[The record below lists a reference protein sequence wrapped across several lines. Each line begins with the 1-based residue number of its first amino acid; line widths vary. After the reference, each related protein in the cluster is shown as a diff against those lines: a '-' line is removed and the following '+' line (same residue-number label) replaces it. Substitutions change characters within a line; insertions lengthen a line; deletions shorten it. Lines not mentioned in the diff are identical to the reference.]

1 MAKSSKSTTLTEQSV
16 PDFWDKLATKW
27 KHAISIAI
35 LLLLPTFLF
44 PDVFWGDQ
52 RFVGH
57 DTIQWRASSESI
69 IAERESSG
77 EEPLWS
83 SNQFSGMPAYL
94 VSYKKMV
101 PNIDNLIALPESLY
115 PASYM
120 WVLLIGMYAFLLCSG
135 FKPASAVLGSILV
148 GFSTY
153 LPIIIGAGHNSKMVA
168 MSFIP
173 WLMFGYSMLRRD
185 DRNKWLSAFVF
196 IGAFILQ
203 LRAGH
208 PQITYYFMFLLG
220 LWFLYDLIQASRE
233 GRIKAFY
240 PVIAFVLVSGL
251 VTLLAN
257 AQPYWSIYEYSP
269 FSIRGGGTVA
279 APEST
284 GLDMEYAF
292 RWSQGWGELLTL
304 LIPNSFGGSEA
315 YWGPKS
321 GTSGPH
327 YFGAVTMIFLIIGLW
342 KSSFKLKW
350 VFFGAGVL
358 SVLFALGENFASLNG
373 IMFEYFPLFN
383 KFRAPETWL
392 VVAGFTFPIVA
403 VAGLDYLLGKAQEL
417 KLKDWL
423 PALAPVMLLA
433 LVFAF
438 GSGAILSFDKPG
450 QFDQLVEQ
458 VAQANQLSPSD
469 SRIQQQVSGFINNTL
484 KPEREALASADSLRL
499 LIFVTL
505 TVGVIIAVSF
515 RKIGA
520 GVATLILVAISGYDM
535 ISVGQRYAN
544 EKSLASKE
552 FDAAAIVE
560 QTRRPVD
567 TWLAENVKTQE
578 PWSYRVFPLADNAF
592 NNALPSYFY
601 PSLGGYSG
609 ARMAIYDDLMSRSIF
624 VGEFGINVG
633 VLSML
638 NAKYL
643 TYGPGLRLPGWEQ
656 IQEFDGMAV
665 YENSRV
671 LPKAWFVG
679 QADQVLNAE
688 LSLAKINQF
697 NFDPFRMAVVE
708 MDGRLPELMMDSSAT
723 ARVINYSARNITIE
737 ATRTQG
743 SGLLVLGELYYPVGW
758 TATLNGE
765 PVDIL
770 KTNFALRGVVV
781 PEGNHQVEFRFDPTS
796 HTLGTSFAYA
806 GHAIWLLFGLM
817 AFVSMSRKRRSEST
831 E

>member
-1 MAKSSKSTTLTEQSV
+1 MAKSSPTKNTPELAT
-16 PDFWDKLATKW
+16 PDLWEKLATKW

-83 SNQFSGMPAYL
+83 ANQFSGMPAYL

-101 PNIDNLIALPESLY
+101 PNIDNLIAMPETLY
-115 PASYM
+115 PASFF

-135 FKPASAVLGSILV
+135 FKPASALLGSVLV

-153 LPIIIGAGHNSKMVA
+153 LPIIIGAGHNSKFVA
-168 MSFIP
+168 LSFIP
-173 WLMFGYSMLRRD
+173 WLMFGYSMLRRE

-220 LWFLYDLIQASRE
+220 LWFLYDLVQASRE
-233 GRIKAFY
+233 GRLKSFY
-240 PVIAFVLVSGL
+240 PVMALVIVSGL

-304 LIPNSFGGSEA
+304 LIPNSYGGAEA

-327 YFGAVTMIFLIIGLW
+327 YFGAITMIFLILGLW
-342 KSSFKLKW
+342 KSTFKLKW

-358 SVLFALGENFASLNG
+358 SVLFAVGENFASLNG
-373 IMFEYFPLFN
+373 FMFQYFPLFN

-392 VVAGFTFPIVA
+392 VVAGFTFPIIA
-403 VAGLDYLLGKAQEL
+403 IAGLDYILGKAGET
-417 KLKDWL
+417 KLKDWF

-433 LVFAF
+433 IVFAF
-438 GSGAILSFDKPG
+438 GSGAILSFEKPG

-458 VAQANQLSPSD
+458 VAQSNQVSPSD
-469 SRIQQQVSGFINNTL
+469 SRVQQQVTGFINGTL

-499 LIFVTL
+499 LILVTL
-505 TVGVIIAVSF
+505 SVGVIIAVSF
-515 RKIGA
+515 GKIGA
-520 GVATLILVAISGYDM
+520 GVATLILVLVSGYDM
-535 ISVGQRYAN
+535 IGVGQRYAN

-567 TWLAENVKTQE
+567 TWITENVKTEE
-578 PWSYRVFPLADNAF
+578 PWSYRVLPLADNAF

-624 VGEFGINVG
+624 VGEFGINSG
-633 VLSML
+633 VLNML
-638 NAKYL
+638 NTKYL
-643 TYGPGLRLPGWEQ
+643 TYGPGLMLPGWEQ
-656 IQEFDGMAV
+656 IQGFEGVAV
-665 YENSRV
+665 YENTRV

-688 LSLAKINQF
+688 LSMAKINQF
-697 NFDPFRMAVVE
+697 NFDPSKMAVVE
-708 MDGRLPELMMDSSAT
+708 IDRKLPELSIDSTAT
-723 ARVINYSARNITIE
+723 VRVSHYSARMITLE
-737 ATRTQG
+737 TTRTQG
-743 SGLLVLGELYYPVGW
+743 TGLLVLSELYYPKGW
-758 TATLNGE
+758 TASINGE
-765 PVDIL
+765 ATDIL
-770 KTNFALRGVVV
+770 KTNFALRGVIV
-781 PEGNHQVEFRFDPTS
+781 PEGTHQIEFKLDPHS
-796 HTLGTSFAYA
+796 HSVGTTLAFL
-806 GHAIWLLFGLM
+806 GHGIWLLFGVM
-817 AFVSMSRKRRSEST
+817 ALVSMRRKRNDAAE
-831 E
+831 

>member
-1 MAKSSKSTTLTEQSV
+1 MAKSSSNKNTPELAT
-16 PDFWDKLATKW
+16 PDLWEKLATKW

-83 SNQFSGMPAYL
+83 VNQFSGMPAYL

-101 PNIDNLIALPESLY
+101 PNIDNLIAMPETLY
-115 PASYM
+115 PASFF

-135 FKPASAVLGSILV
+135 FKPASALLGSVLV

-153 LPIIIGAGHNSKMVA
+153 LPIIIGAGHNSKFVA
-168 MSFIP
+168 LSFIP
-173 WLMFGYSMLRRD
+173 WLMFGYSMLRRE
-185 DRNKWLSAFVF
+185 DRNKWLAAFVF

-220 LWFLYDLIQASRE
+220 LWFLYDLVQASRE
-233 GRIKAFY
+233 GRLKSFY
-240 PVIAFVLVSGL
+240 PVMALVIVSGL
-251 VTLLAN
+251 VTLVAN

-304 LIPNSFGGSEA
+304 LIPNSFGGAEA

-327 YFGAVTMIFLIIGLW
+327 YFGAVTMIFLILGLW
-342 KSSFKLKW
+342 KSTFKLKW
-350 VFFGAGVL
+350 VFFGAGAL
-358 SVLFALGENFASLNG
+358 SVLFAVGENFASLNG
-373 IMFEYFPLFN
+373 FMFQYFPLFN

-392 VVAGFTFPIVA
+392 VVAGFSFPIIA
-403 VAGLDYLLGKAQEL
+403 VAGLDYILAKTGET
-417 KLKDWL
+417 KLKDWF
-423 PALAPVMLLA
+423 PALAPVMLIA

-438 GSGAILSFDKPG
+438 GSGELLSFEKPG

-458 VAQANQLSPSD
+458 VAQSNQVSPSD
-469 SRIQQQVSGFINNTL
+469 SRVQQQVMGFINGTL

-499 LIFVTL
+499 LILMTL
-505 TVGVIIAVSF
+505 SVGVIIAVSF

-520 GVATLILVAISGYDM
+520 GVATLILVLISGYDM
-535 ISVGQRYAN
+535 IGVGQRYAN

-567 TWLAENVKTQE
+567 TWLAENVKTEE

-624 VGEFGINVG
+624 VGEFGINSG
-633 VLSML
+633 VLNML
-638 NAKYL
+638 NTKYL
-643 TYGPGLRLPGWEQ
+643 TYGPGLTLPGWEQ

-665 YENSRV
+665 YQNTRV
-671 LPKAWFVG
+671 LPKAWFVS

-697 NFDPFRMAVVE
+697 NFDPSQMAVVE
-708 MDGRLPELMMDSSAT
+708 TDSKLPELTMDSTAT
-723 ARVINYSARNITIE
+723 VNVNHYSARTITLE
-737 ATRTQG
+737 TSRTQG
-743 SGLLVLGELYYPVGW
+743 SGLLVLSELYYPKGW
-758 TATLNGE
+758 TATINGDAT
-765 PVDIL
+765 DIL
-770 KTNFALRGVVV
+770 KTNFALRGVIV
-781 PEGNHQVEFRFDPTS
+781 PEGKHQIEFQFDPQS
-796 HTLGTSFAYA
+796 HSLGTTLAYV
-806 GHAIWLLFGLM
+806 GHGIWLLFGVM
-817 AFVSMSRKRRSEST
+817 ALISMRKRRSERA